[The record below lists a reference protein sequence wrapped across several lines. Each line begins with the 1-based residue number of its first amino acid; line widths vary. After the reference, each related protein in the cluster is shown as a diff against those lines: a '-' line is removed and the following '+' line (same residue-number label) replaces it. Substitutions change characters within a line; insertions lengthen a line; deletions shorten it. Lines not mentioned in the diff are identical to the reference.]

1 MFVFCHTRFL
11 HMLRGIVR
19 KPFYCQFYKRKELT
33 SPRTRRAGLTNTS
46 VTTVQCIFSN
56 DKATIPNLQPNANA
70 TEVICRHGFLILPFA
85 VYGQYNE
92 TFWKIES
99 ADSVRQSYCTTQP
112 SDSSLE
118 QWPTVCWHSF
128 QATLSCEIV
137 ASKKICSLSNI
148 STNPTHIWQVWR
160 ALKKTNVGMR
170 SLVEEVC
177 RG

>member
-11 HMLRGIVR
+11 HMLRGIVG
-19 KPFYCQFYKRKELT
+19 KPLYCQLYKKKLT
-33 SPRTRRAGLTNTS
+33 SPRARRAGLAKTS
-46 VTTVQCIFSN
+46 ITAVQCIFSTG
-56 DKATIPNLQPNANA
+56 KAKIPNLQPNVNA
-70 TEVICRHGFLILPFA
+70 TEVICRHGFLILLFA
-85 VYGQYNE
+85 VYEQYNK
-92 TFWKIES
+92 TFLKFEN

-118 QWPTVCWHSF
+118 RWPTVRWHAF
-128 QATLSCEIV
+128 QATLLRETV

-148 STNPTHIWQVWR
+148 STNPTHIWQVWQ
-160 ALKKTNVGMR
+160 ALKKQNVGIR